1 MSHCLRVLE
10 YVLAYNKHL
19 SGENAL
25 VETIPSASP
34 PQKKKNINKKVP
46 WRTYSIEI

>member
-34 PQKKKNINKKVP
+34 PKKKNINKKVQR
-46 WRTYSIEI
+46 RT